1 MREVSNIRKL
11 EILIIQL
18 FPIYLLS
25 FVLAS
30 HELLVFL
37 MVVHTI
43 SYYISAYSK
52 NFKYRTLAEEC
63 IQTLKYILVYI
74 FLSCIVF
81 PILEPNIPYLSLA
94 NLLCIVTVNSIMLM
108 IVNIWIRKIWKYLSL
123 QKKIYSAYLASD
135 HTCTS

>member
-25 FVLAS
+25 FLLAS
-30 HELLVFL
+30 HEILAFL
-37 MVVHTI
+37 IVVHTI

-52 NFKYRTLAEEC
+52 NFQISELAEEC

-81 PILEPNIPYLSLA
+81 PILEPNIPYLSLI
-94 NLLCIVTVNSIMLM
+94 NLLCLVAINSIMLM
-108 IVNIWIRKIWKYLSL
+108 VVNIWIRKIWKFLSR
-123 QKKIYSAYLASD
+123 QKNTLNVY
-135 HTCTS
+135 C